1 MERLYEIVR
10 RPLMTE
16 KSTGIGEKQ
25 NAYLFEVVSDASKDE
40 IKDAVEKLFEVKVKT
55 VNTMVVRGKVKRV
68 SGRYYG
74 KRSKW
79 KKAIVT
85 LREGHTI
92 QLVEGV

>member
-16 KSTGIGEKQ
+16 KSTGAGEKQ
-25 NAYLFEVVSDASKDE
+25 NAYVFEVIEDASKEE
-40 IKDAVEKLFEVKVKT
+40 IKEAVEKLFEVKVKA
-55 VNTMVVRGKVKRV
+55 VNTMVVRGKIKKV

-79 KKAIVT
+79 KKAVVT
-85 LREGHTI
+85 LREGQKI

>member
-16 KSTGIGEKQ
+16 KSTIAGEKQ
-25 NAYLFEVVSDASKDE
+25 NAYLFEVVNDASKDE
-40 IKDAVEKLFEVKVKT
+40 IKEAVEKLFDVKVKS
-55 VNTMVVRGKVKRV
+55 VNTLVVRGKLKRV

-79 KKAIVT
+79 KKAVVT
-85 LREGHTI
+85 LREGHKI

>member
-25 NAYLFEVVSDASKDE
+25 NAYLFEDVSDASKDE

>member
-1 MERLYEIVR
+1 MERLYEIIK

-16 KSTGIGEKQ
+16 KSTVAGEKQ
-25 NAYLFEVVSDASKDE
+25 NAYVFEVVNDADKTE
-40 IKDAVEKLFEVKVKT
+40 IKDAVEKLFEVKVKS
-55 VNTMVVRGKVKRV
+55 VNTQVVHGKVKRV

-79 KKAIVT
+79 KKAVVT
-85 LREGHTI
+85 LQEGHKI

>member
-16 KSTGIGEKQ
+16 KSTGAGEKQ
-25 NAYLFEVVSDASKDE
+25 NAYVFEVISDASKDE
-40 IKDAVEKLFEVKVKT
+40 VKEAVEKLFEVKVKS